1 MLPLLIAAL
10 VSFLPFIAFYLWLK
24 GQKKDDANYQQLCR
38 DSLFQGFWCVLP
50 VTLMS
55 GASYIVLRLTGL
67 QNSHVLL
74 YKALYNF
81 IVLALMEEIAKF
93 LAFWR
98 VMKKSDYPFSWLDL
112 TIMMTIASIGFGLI
126 ESVVYAIGSNIPTV
140 LIRGICLPHAGYGF
154 IVGYFY
160 GKGCKT
166 GNPMQ
171 KWIGFALAWFMHG
184 LYDFSLSEEFI
195 AINDNLVFIP
205 FLLALFDIVLVILL
219 IRFVRRARKDQAY
232 TEPVLV
238 QKKEEE

>member
-1 MLPLLIAAL
+1 MTANSVLGTE
-10 VSFLPFIAFYLWLK
+10 
-24 GQKKDDANYQQLCR
+24 GQ
-38 DSLFQGFWCVLP
+38 G
-50 VTLMS
+50 
-55 GASYIVLRLTGL
+55 
-67 QNSHVLL
+67 
-74 YKALYNF
+74 
-81 IVLALMEEIAKF
+81 
-93 LAFWR
+93 
-98 VMKKSDYPFSWLDL
+98 SD
-112 TIMMTIASIGFGLI
+112 
-126 ESVVYAIGSNIPTV
+126 
-140 LIRGICLPHAGYGF
+140 R
-154 IVGYFY
+154 YFY

-205 FLLALFDIVLVILL
+205 LLLALFDIVLVILL